1 MRLRTVNN
9 VFSAAKL
16 PLELVKGKGYFY
28 FVFDDGGK
36 NYETLS
42 VMVYRLNDLPLERW
56 VEEGKQFAARKM
68 GVEHG

>member
-1 MRLRTVNN
+1 MQLRTVNN

-16 PLELVKGKGYFY
+16 PLELVRGEGYFY

-42 VMVYRLNDLPLERW
+42 VMVYRLNDLPLARW

-68 GVEHG
+68 GVEHA